1 MLILEL
7 TGNKTRINVASPTA
21 KMLLRIQ
28 LFLTDSKF
36 SNDEKQEVLTQ
47 RNLLLRQVK
56 TYIDNILILQK

>member
-7 TGNKTRINVASPTA
+7 TGNKTRKNVASPMA

-56 TYIDNILILQK
+56 SYINNILILQK

>member
-7 TGNKTRINVASPTA
+7 TGNKTRINVASPMA

>member
-7 TGNKTRINVASPTA
+7 TGNKTRINVASPMA

-47 RNLLLRQVK
+47 RNFLLRQVK
-56 TYIDNILILQK
+56 SYINNILILQK

>member
-1 MLILEL
+1 M
-7 TGNKTRINVASPTA
+7 T

-28 LFLTDSKF
+28 LYLTDSKF

-56 TYIDNILILQK
+56 SYINNILILQK